1 LDISTTYVGL
11 KLRNPVIIAA
21 AGITET
27 AERIE
32 KAAEAGAGAVVMKS
46 FFDEE
51 ICRTSPTP
59 RFAILSRGTSGF
71 SSDTLYSFEQ
81 ASSFGPGEYAS
92 EVQRASRAVD
102 IPVMPS
108 LNCTSI
114 DSWVK
119 HAKLMQDAGARA
131 IELNLSCPYGAQIM
145 EERDL
150 EGMMVD
156 VVTAVTENVQIP
168 VSAKSTGQLTDPLKT
183 VLALERAGASAIVMF
198 NRFTGLEI
206 DLKTERPIMHGSFAG
221 HGGTWTLHY
230 PLRWISV
237 AAPRVSVDICASSG
251 VVDGGDVVKYLL
263 AGAAAVQVCTAV
275 YVRGYDAIT
284 GILDGLKL
292 FMEEK
297 GYDTIGEFRGKIGD
311 RIKTPLTVDRRHLY
325 RASIRIKTP
334 LTVDRRHLYRAS
346 IDPDTCVECGGCDD
360 ICIYGAIETGQ
371 GPRSVNERC
380 DGCGLCVE
388 VCPHGAITMVPETG

>member
-32 KAAEAGAGAVVMKS
+32 NAAQAGAGAVVMKS
-46 FFDEE
+46 FFDNE

-59 RFAILSRGTSGF
+59 RFAILSRGTSRF
-71 SSDTLYSFEQ
+71 RSDTLYSFEQ
-81 ASSFGPGEYAS
+81 ASPFGPQEYAG
-92 EVQRASRAVD
+92 EIARASGLVD
-102 IPVMPS
+102 IPVIPS

-119 HAKLMQDAGARA
+119 HAQLMQDAGAQA
-131 IELNLSCPYGAQIM
+131 IELNFSCPYGAQIM

-150 EGMMVD
+150 EGMMFD
-156 VVTAVTENVQIP
+156 VVTAVTENVRVP
-168 VSAKSTGQLTDPLKT
+168 VAAKSTGQLTDPLK
-183 VLALERAGASAIVMF
+183 VALGLERAGASAIVMF

-206 DLKTERPIMHGSFAG
+206 DPRTERPIMHGSFAG
-221 HGGTWTLHY
+221 HGGTWALHY

-237 AAPRVSVDICASSG
+237 VSPRLSIEICASSG
-251 VVDGGDVVKYLL
+251 VVDGGDVAKYLL
-263 AGAAAVQVCTAV
+263 AGATAVQVCTAV
-275 YVRGYDAIT
+275 YVRGYFAIT
-284 GILDGLKL
+284 EIIDGLSS

-297 GYDTIGEFRGKIGD
+297 GYESIGEFRGKIAE
-311 RIKTPLTVDRRHLY
+311 RIRTPQSVDRRHLY
-325 RASIRIKTP
+325 RA
-334 LTVDRRHLYRAS
+334 A
-346 IDPDTCVECGGCDD
+346 IDPDTCVECGACDD
-360 ICIYGAIETGQ
+360 ICIYGAIETAQ
-371 GPRSVNERC
+371 EPRSINDRC

-388 VCPHGAITMVPETG
+388 ICPHGAITMVPEPG

>member
-1 LDISTTYVGL
+1 MDQDFFRKTILDISTTYVGL

-32 KAAEAGAGAVVMKS
+32 KAADAGAGAVVMKS

-59 RFAILSRGTSGF
+59 RFAILSRGTSRF
-71 SSDTLYSFEQ
+71 RSDTLYSFEQ
-81 ASSFGPGEYAS
+81 ASPFGSEEYAG
-92 EVQRASRAVD
+92 EVERTSRMVD
-102 IPVMPS
+102 IPVIPS

-114 DSWVK
+114 ESWVK
-119 HAKLMQDAGARA
+119 HVKLMQDAGARA

-150 EGMMVD
+150 EHMMVD

-168 VSAKSTGQLTDPLKT
+168 IAAKSTGQLTDPLK
-183 VLALERAGASAIVMF
+183 VALELERAGASAIVMF

-206 DLKTERPIMHGSFAG
+206 DLKSERPIMHGSFAG
-221 HGGTWTLHY
+221 HGGTWALHY

-237 AAPRVSVDICASSG
+237 ASPRLSIDICASGG
-251 VVDGGDVVKYLL
+251 VVDGGNVAKYLL
-263 AGAAAVQVCTAV
+263 AGAAGVQVCTAV
-275 YVRGYDAIT
+275 YVRGYDAISE
-284 GILDGLKL
+284 ILDGLKS

-297 GYDTIGEFRGKIGD
+297 GYESIGEFRGKIAE
-311 RIKTPLTVDRRHLY
+311 RIKSPQTVDRRHLR
-325 RASIRIKTP
+325 RA
-334 LTVDRRHLYRAS
+334 V
-346 IDPDTCVECGGCDD
+346 IDPDTCVECGACDD
-360 ICIYGAIETGQ
+360 ICIYGAIETARQ
-371 GPRSVNERC
+371 PRAVNDRC

-388 VCPHGAITMVPETG
+388 ICPHDAITMVPEPG